1 MVGRLDMDVRVVR
14 RGVAGVLAVLLLAG
28 WLVVA
33 FAPERARAGRTA
45 RREHMLALTN
55 QEREERDKAEL
66 RLVDRLSR
74 YARRHSLAMA
84 DKGYLFHSDE
94 SDLIRVLGRY
104 DWSIG
109 GENVGVG
116 STVDSLQDAFMRSK
130 PHRENILRT
139 AFDHVAIGMVRV
151 DDHLWVTVIFY
162 G

>member
-1 MVGRLDMDVRVVR
+1 MDVRVAR
-14 RGVAGVLAVLLLAG
+14 RGAAGALAVMLLAA
-28 WLVVA
+28 WLVTA
-33 FAPERARAGRTA
+33 LASDRAQAGSVT

-55 QEREERDKAEL
+55 QEREERERAEL
-66 RLVDRLSR
+66 RMVDRLSR
-74 YARRHSLAMA
+74 YAKRHSLAMA
-84 DKGYLFHSDE
+84 EKGYLFHSDDSE
-94 SDLIRVLGRY
+94 LVAVLSRY

-130 PHRENILRT
+130 PHRRNILRT

>member
-1 MVGRLDMDVRVVR
+1 MDVRVAR
-14 RGVAGVLAVLLLAG
+14 RGTAGALAVMLLAA
-28 WLVVA
+28 WLITA
-33 FAPERARAGRTA
+33 LATDRAQAGRVT

-55 QEREERDKAEL
+55 QEREERERAEL
-66 RLVDRLSR
+66 RMVDRLSG
-74 YARRHSLAMA
+74 YAKRHSLAMA
-84 DKGYLFHSDE
+84 EKGYLFHSDDSE
-94 SDLIRVLGRY
+94 LVAVLSRY

-130 PHRENILRT
+130 PHRRNILRT

>member
-1 MVGRLDMDVRVVR
+1 MDVRVAR
-14 RGVAGVLAVLLLAG
+14 RGAAGALAVLLLTG
-28 WLVVA
+28 WLVTV
-33 FAPERARAGRTA
+33 FAPERAQAGRVT
-45 RREHMLALTN
+45 RRVHMLALTN
-55 QEREERDKAEL
+55 QEREERERAEL
-66 RLVDRLSR
+66 RMVDRLSR
-74 YARRHSLAMA
+74 YAKRHSLAMA
-84 DKGYLFHSDE
+84 EKGYLFHSDDSE
-94 SDLIRVLGRY
+94 LIEVLNRY

-130 PHRENILRT
+130 PHRENILRS

>member
-1 MVGRLDMDVRVVR
+1 MDVRVAR
-14 RGVAGVLAVLLLAG
+14 RGAAGALAVLLLAA
-28 WLVVA
+28 WFVTA
-33 FAPERARAGRTA
+33 FATDRAQAGSVT

-55 QEREERDKAEL
+55 QEREERERAEL
-66 RLVDRLSR
+66 RMVDRLSR
-74 YARRHSLAMA
+74 YAKRHSLAMA
-84 DKGYLFHSDE
+84 EKGYLFHSDDSE
-94 SDLIRVLGRY
+94 LVSVLSRY

-151 DDHLWVTVIFY
+151 DGHLWVTVIFY

>member
-1 MVGRLDMDVRVVR
+1 MDVRVAR
-14 RGVAGVLAVLLLAG
+14 RGAAGALAVLLLAA
-28 WLVVA
+28 WLVTA
-33 FAPERARAGRTA
+33 FATDHAQAGSVT

-55 QEREERDKAEL
+55 QEREEQERAEL
-66 RLVDRLSR
+66 RMVDRLSR
-74 YARRHSLAMA
+74 YAKRHSLAMA
-84 DKGYLFHSDE
+84 EKGYLFHSDDSE
-94 SDLIRVLGRY
+94 LVAVLSRY

-151 DDHLWVTVIFY
+151 DGHLWVTVIFY

>member
-1 MVGRLDMDVRVVR
+1 MDVRVAR
-14 RGVAGVLAVLLLAG
+14 RGTAGALAALLLAA
-28 WLVVA
+28 WLVTA
-33 FAPERARAGRTA
+33 LATDRAQAGSVT

-55 QEREERDKAEL
+55 QEREERERAEL
-66 RLVDRLSR
+66 RMVDRLSR
-74 YARRHSLAMA
+74 YAKRHSLAMA
-84 DKGYLFHSDE
+84 EKGYLFHSDDSE
-94 SDLIRVLGRY
+94 LVAVLSRY

-116 STVDSLQDAFMRSK
+116 STVDGLQDAFMRSK
-130 PHRENILRT
+130 PHRRNILRT